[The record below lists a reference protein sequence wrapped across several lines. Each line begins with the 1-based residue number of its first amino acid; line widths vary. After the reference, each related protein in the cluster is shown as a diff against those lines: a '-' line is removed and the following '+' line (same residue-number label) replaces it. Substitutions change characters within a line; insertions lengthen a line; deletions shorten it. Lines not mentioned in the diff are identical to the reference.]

1 MPRKRARKTRSISQ
15 RQQHPVADDLQ
26 NPSMMLDPEEPQ
38 QQSPPRSPSTSQCL
52 DQQPAKPH
60 QESEEIAEDPPP
72 EVQTEPQEQPLQDG
86 EDDESQGASLSSPPL
101 PVAARETRPPNPFTR
116 KNQGKRAKPLS
127 DKQRAAIQERL
138 DLLEKNLRPM
148 PFTPAKAID
157 FVRHERVFRALG
169 LWDFAHVDLA
179 GPVRTDLL
187 TQLIANYDHSARR
200 SWVNGERIAVS
211 RPCLARALGLQWK
224 KDKAGTS
231 ENKDGDHE
239 FLSGEESIA
248 VVMDFM
254 SNWVLLHEED
264 ACILPGEVMAATQ
277 LVKEGQAQKVEWS
290 ALIWTMVE
298 KELVEAPLSGFC
310 YYASHLQCLMRH
322 QKPGMFEGEEEDPME
337 APLVEEQDA
346 NDDGVLNPE
355 PAHDSPPVDTLTQ
368 GTDLCLALGGDE
380 SFLKDD
386 TGECRATDEDQW
398 LPGTKSI
405 GGEHCL
411 QRCNLNDIQ
420 SVGCEDMVRQE
431 VGMGDEGHYVDDIS
445 TKFSNLE
452 QMTSTDLLQA
462 MDTVNSPYTMPL
474 QAMEPSSVELLV
486 SRPDPLKSVELESC
500 VAGSSLFKNMSKREI
515 DEIDDEDEANDIS
528 HFPHHGNHPKK
539 MRTDGPWDQMSLT
552 IDKCMDEAQSW
563 MEKAK
568 ILFSQREHEVT
579 SAQMQIQYMNGLL
592 QQKDHHIQLLEK
604 TRLEDQQRR
613 QMEIC
618 RFEHELGVMARIVQ
632 GYRKALMETRHAF
645 SEYRQQFPQGD
656 EQLYKDDDEGEGDV
670 ITTKELERKRL
681 LKEEAR
687 RHAVQ
692 MVDNFNSTWLEKFNG
707 YQDRV
712 DQLEK
717 RLLDLARESRL
728 IKQRLAEGDDAEEKS
743 QVVSTSPTGI

>member
-1 MPRKRARKTRSISQ
+1 MLGSASCGATSGTGRSS
-15 RQQHPVADDLQ
+15 RG
-26 NPSMMLDPEEPQ
+26 
-38 QQSPPRSPSTSQCL
+38 SPP
-52 DQQPAKPH
+52 
-60 QESEEIAEDPPP
+60 EM
-72 EVQTEPQEQPLQDG
+72 QTELEEQPPQDG
-86 EDDESQGASLSSPPL
+86 EDEESGAALSSPLL
-101 PVAARETRPPNPFTR
+101 PAAARETRPANPFTR
-116 KNQGKRAKPLS
+116 KNQGKKAKPLS

-157 FVRHERVFRALG
+157 FGRHERLFRALG
-169 LWDFAHVDLA
+169 LWDFAHVDLT

-187 TQLIANYDHSARR
+187 TQLIANYDHPARR

-231 ENKDGDHE
+231 ENKDADHE
-239 FLSGEESIA
+239 FLSERNPSRL
-248 VVMDFM
+248 
-254 SNWVLLHEED
+254 SWTSY

-298 KELVEAPLSGFC
+298 KELAEAPVSGFC

-322 QKPGMFEGEEEDPME
+322 QKPGIFEGEEQDAME
-337 APLVEEQDA
+337 APLAEEEDT
-346 NDDGVLNPE
+346 NDDAVMNPG
-355 PAHDSPPVDTLTQ
+355 PVHDSPPVDTLTQ
-368 GTDLCLALGGDE
+368 GTNLCLALGGDE
-380 SFLKDD
+380 GFLKDEN
-386 TGECRATDEDQW
+386 GECQATDEDQW

-405 GGEHCL
+405 EGEHCL
-411 QRCNLNDIQ
+411 QRCNLNDVQ
-420 SVGCEDMVRQE
+420 SVGCEDMNRQE
-431 VGMGDEGHYVDDIS
+431 VGMGDEEHYVDDIS

-452 QMTSTDLLQA
+452 RMTSTDLLQA
-462 MDTVNSPYTMPL
+462 MDTVNAPYTMPL
-474 QAMEPSSVELLV
+474 QPMEPSSIELLV
-486 SRPDPLKSVELESC
+486 SRPDPLKSAELDSC
-500 VAGSSLFKNMSKREI
+500 MAGPSLFKTMSKREI
-515 DEIDDEDEANDIS
+515 DEIDDEDEGNDIS

-539 MRTDGPWDQMSLT
+539 MRTDGPWDPMSLT

-579 SAQMQIQYMNGLL
+579 SAQMQIQYMNSLL

-645 SEYRQQFPQGD
+645 SEYRKQFHRG
-656 EQLYKDDDEGEGDV
+656 
-670 ITTKELERKRL
+670 
-681 LKEEAR
+681 
-687 RHAVQ
+687 
-692 MVDNFNSTWLEKFNG
+692 MNNSTRTMM
-707 YQDRV
+707 RV
-712 DQLEK
+712 K
-717 RLLDLARESRL
+717 AMLLP
-728 IKQRLAEGDDAEEKS
+728 QRSWRGN
-743 QVVSTSPTGI
+743 VS